1 MSKHRLSLLSS
12 RIIEGAS
19 EKEEERSGQEP
30 GLQLPEILAEGVAR
44 GKGENTNS
52 DATAK
57 IQLWLREA

>member
-30 GLQLPEILAEGVAR
+30 GLQLPKILAEGVAR